1 MDILGDHL
9 DSRDATMRAAG
20 HQRARDTS
28 LLLWLNNG
36 IEPETRLLKFDAWA
50 RQELTLRI
58 DWAWA
63 GSSRPHRIEQ
73 CRLMLERL
81 VLDLWRRGWML
92 DGHRLAKHITACLD
106 DIAAAQK
113 AGRVKEF
120 WPFFKSVVNR
130 YVGTNAEELKIEAMQ
145 AGSHASQVI
154 SAIGIKGGQVSPTLP
169 DLIVQ
174 RHQETLREKLGRK
187 RRQEAAK
194 AALESTPQL
203 F

>member
-92 DGHRLAKHITACLD
+92 DGHRLAKHITTCLD

-113 AGRVKEF
+113 ADRVKEF

-130 YVGTNAEELKIEAMQ
+130 YVGVNSEELQVEALQ
-145 AGSHASQVI
+145 AGVHVGQMLCVFGVKSR
-154 SAIGIKGGQVSPTLP
+154 SAVPGLP
-169 DLIVQ
+169 DLIAQ
-174 RHQETLREKLGRK
+174 RHDETLREKLARK